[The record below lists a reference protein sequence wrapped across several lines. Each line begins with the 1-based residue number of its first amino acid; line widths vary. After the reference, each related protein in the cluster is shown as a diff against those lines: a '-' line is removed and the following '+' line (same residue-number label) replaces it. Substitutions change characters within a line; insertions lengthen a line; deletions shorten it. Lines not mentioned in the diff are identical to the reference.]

1 MCLMQM
7 LFFRVCFFQF
17 LICDDNERVMEYTVP
32 STSAFP
38 LCGIVCLWAGLS
50 EMWRHVVTKVRSL
63 SETSRSKMLIGHH
76 GHQS

>member
-7 LFFRVCFFQF
+7 LFFRFLNQF
-17 LICDDNERVMEYTVP
+17 LICDDNERVMEYTVL

-63 SETSRSKMLIGHH
+63 SETSRSKSTFIGHH